1 MLMTAEKSFNVESR
15 SKPVVLITG
24 AGGEVGHGL
33 IARLGSEGYD
43 NLVALDLRE
52 LPSSLRKYCLS
63 THVGDICD
71 HGLMDRLFA
80 MYNINSVFHLAALLS
95 TRAEFAP
102 ATAHAV
108 NVGGLINV
116 LERASVHGVSH
127 GTCVKIIFPSSIAA
141 YGFKN
146 IDMKKKAGTV
156 KENQFLEPV
165 TMYGC
170 NKVYCEQVG
179 HWYGKHWRSLSGDER
194 PIDFRC
200 VRYPGLISGETIPS
214 GGTSDYLPEMIHA
227 AARGNDYECFVSSD
241 TKIPFMIMPKA
252 IEATL
257 QLAGASQ
264 ENLNST
270 VYNIASFAVTAGEC
284 FDLLKK
290 YYPSFNCIFKPDSRR
305 SRIVNSWP
313 ENVCIDAAC
322 DDWGFSSDGNVEEAF
337 DNYIIPSVKSRY
349 SS

>member
-1 MLMTAEKSFNVESR
+1 MVSEKSFDIESR
-15 SKPVVLITG
+15 SKPVILITG

-33 IARLGSEGYD
+33 ITRLGSEGHN

-52 LPSSLRKYCLS
+52 LPSSLRKYCLA

-71 HGLMDRLFA
+71 DGLMDRLFA
-80 MYNINSVFHLAALLS
+80 MYNIKSVFHFAALLS

-127 GTCVKIIFPSSIAA
+127 GTRVKIIFPSSIAA
-141 YGFKN
+141 YGFKS
-146 IDMKKKAGTV
+146 IHLKKDAGTV
-156 KENQFLEPV
+156 QENDFLEPV

-200 VRYPGLISGETIPS
+200 LRYPGLISGETIPS

-227 AARGNDYECFVSSD
+227 AARGNEYECFVSED
-241 TKIPFMIMPKA
+241 TKIPFMTMPKA

-257 QLAGASQ
+257 QLSEAPQ

-270 VYNIASFAVTAGEC
+270 VYNIASFAITAGQG

-290 YYPSFNCIFKPDSRR
+290 YYPNFKCTFNPDIRR

-313 ENVCIDAAC
+313 ENVCVNSASQ
-322 DDWGFSSDGNVEEAF
+322 DWGFSLDENIEEAF
-337 DNYIIPSVKSRY
+337 ENYIIPSVMKRY
-349 SS
+349 SN